1 MKTSERYLQTTE
13 LTPFHPV
20 PLPLPYVNPAASVRN
35 HGSVVLFFNLIST
48 VKASTML
55 TPTKNDIT
63 NLRRDCTPESP
74 FRELIVIASGVLASG
89 GDLRFRKDSAFVAG
103 SYTATRV
110 FSFVNPVQNVSIR
123 SNGGRDDAFTIVYS
137 A

>member
-35 HGSVVLFFNLIST
+35 HGSVVPFFSLIST
-48 VKASTML
+48 VKASTRL
-55 TPTKNDIT
+55 TPTKTESSNV
-63 NLRRDCTPESP
+63 RRDRTSEFPS
-74 FRELIVIASGVLASG
+74 RELIVPASG
-89 GDLRFRKDSAFVAG
+89 GDLPFRKEIAFVAG

-123 SNGGRDDAFTIVYS
+123 SDGDRDDEFIILYS
-137 A
+137 I